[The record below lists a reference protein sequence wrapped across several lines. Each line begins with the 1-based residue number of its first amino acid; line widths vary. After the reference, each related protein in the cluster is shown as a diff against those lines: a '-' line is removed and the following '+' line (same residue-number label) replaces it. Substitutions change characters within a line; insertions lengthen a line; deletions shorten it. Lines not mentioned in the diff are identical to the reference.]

1 MTETEWEWDDR
12 AQERLAQEQRVQSGV
27 DEQDELDR
35 EYEADQEHAQ
45 RMHDQYED

>member
-1 MTETEWEWDDR
+1 MAETEWGWDDR
-12 AQERLAQEQRVQSGV
+12 AQGRLAQAGV

-35 EYEADQEHAQ
+35 EDEADQEHAQ